1 METMKKAK
9 LMLLLAATIFQL
21 SLLAQAPQK
30 FSYQAVV
37 KNASN
42 NLVTNHAV
50 GLKLSILNA
59 SSTVVYCETQT
70 PVTNANG
77 LISVEVGAGTVI
89 SGTMAGIAWSS
100 STYSLKSEIDPA
112 GGTTYSISGT
122 SSLLSVPYAL
132 HAKTVD
138 GLTTALD
145 LKVDKVLGKVLST
158 NDYTT
163 AEQTKLSG
171 IATGAQVNVKPDWNA
186 ASGSASEILNKPS
199 LGGTSNYIQLKMSA
213 MQGTLYNGYGVA
225 FNTVFKSNGMTSTGN
240 SINLKAGV
248 TYRLEASLDIYA
260 ATDLGYLGYTIA
272 NASGT
277 SLGVTAYAMNPI
289 STSADAMKN
298 NIVVIYTPAVDDW
311 VYVKI
316 TDQKMGTGLIRS
328 DFNPYF
334 IATEMTSSGGT
345 AISLTSGVTGTLPVA
360 SGGTGATTLTGV
372 LHGNGAS
379 AVTASNVALS
389 SEVSGTL
396 PVANGGTGTT
406 TGSIIGSGALTFA
419 AGGTNQNITLMPS
432 GTGYTLLNG
441 NVGIGTTTPGTKL
454 HVDNGALFVRG
465 IDNTVNNYTLLLRN
479 QNTDNMMVV
488 YNDGTTYMKGNVGI
502 GTTTPGYKLDVYAS
516 VNSTYAAQIMNNSS
530 AGSGLSVIA
539 GGNPGNGSNKL
550 LSLKNGGSN
559 EKFTVLD
566 NGYVGIGTT
575 SPTNMLTI
583 NGSATSQANVQLQ
596 YDGVTKGYLW
606 YDSGS
611 DFIGVG
617 RGSAGNSITL
627 RTSQLNY
634 NSAYCTGTTWVD
646 ASDARLKRDIQ
657 PMTNY
662 GLSTVMQLKPVT
674 YYFKADKTNHH
685 EVGFIAQEMQKI
697 VPEVVSGT
705 EGDISKGETLG
716 LSYGNLVPVLTKAIQ
731 EQQQTIET
739 LKTTVQ
745 SQQLQIDALTKLL
758 ESLVKK

>member
-1 METMKKAK
+1 MKKVK
-9 LMLLLAATIFQL
+9 LMLLLAATILQL

-50 GLKLSILNA
+50 GLKISILNA
-59 SSTVVYCETQT
+59 SSTVVYCEIQT

-112 GGTTYSISGT
+112 GGTIYSISGT

-145 LKVDKVLGKVLST
+145 LKVDKVSGKVLST

-199 LGGTSNYIQLKMSA
+199 LGGTTNYIQLKMSA

-316 TDQKMGTGLIRS
+316 TDQRMGTGLIRS

-575 SPTNMLTI
+575 SPAYKLHVSGGTI
-583 NGSATSQANVQLQ
+583 RSELGSTGVSAAFLGGGSNLQ
-596 YDGVTKGYLW
+596 IYHN
-606 YDSGS
+606 SGS
-611 DFIGVG
+611 SVYFWNTAGGVYEFYNG
-617 RGSAGNSITL
+617 AGS
-627 RTSQLNY
+627 TS
-634 NSAYCTGTTWVD
+634 TGTLIAGAFNTGSDRRLKNNIVNTHFGINDLMKIQVRDYEYKAD
-646 ASDARLKRDIQ
+646 ASKTL
-657 PMTNY
+657 
-662 GLSTVMQLKPVT
+662 VT
-674 YYFKADKTNHH
+674 
-685 EVGFIAQEMQKI
+685 GFIAQELYEIFPNAVTKPAKAEDMWS
-697 VPEVVSGT
+697 V
-705 EGDISKGETLG
+705 D
-716 LSYGNLVPVLTKAIQ
+716 YGKVTPLLVKAVQ
-731 EQQQTIET
+731 EQQATIQT
-739 LKTTVQ
+739 LQTTVQ
-745 SQQLQIDALTKLL
+745 SQQGQIDELKSLL
-758 ESLVKK
+758 KQVLNK